1 MQRIAVSGIRSRNRV
16 MDQNPS
22 QARRSRSGPLRT
34 WLLVAITGCA
44 VVGLSWAGF
53 GARPVIEG
61 TVEMEQLADKIDHA
75 QRLHPDTARQ
85 IERLMGIPQYDCA
98 QVACNGALQDRNRAA
113 RSRLRQSLAD
123 KVDSRGFATA
133 GHAHD

>member
-22 QARRSRSGPLRT
+22 QARRSRSGPLPTR
-34 WLLVAITGCA
+34 LLVAITGCA

-61 TVEMEQLADKIDHA
+61 TVQMERLADKIDHA
-75 QRLHPDTARQ
+75 HLLHPDTARQ
-85 IERLMGIPQYDCA
+85 IERLMGMPQYDCA
-98 QVACNGALQDRNRAA
+98 QVACDGALQDRNRAA

-123 KVDSRGFATA
+123 KVNLRGFVTA